1 MMALNYI
8 EQIEEIIKRV
18 KDTQMDAINEASQ
31 LVKEAV
37 KNDRLIHIF
46 GCGHSQMYAEEI
58 FYRAGG
64 LVAVNPI
71 LEPALSLRPEAT
83 KSTWFERLD
92 GYAKKILD
100 SEETEKDDVIIIAS
114 TSGRNAVP
122 IEMALEAK
130 EKGLKVIALT
140 SSEFTNDVTSRHA
153 SGKKLIDIADVVL
166 DNCGVSGDAVVE
178 VEGFATK
185 FGPTSSVIGFMILQS
200 IIAQAISSLL
210 EEGIE
215 PNVWVSSNLDQG
227 DDINKEHIKKYKSRV
242 KCL

>member
-1 MMALNYI
+1 MALNYI
-8 EQIEEIIKRV
+8 DQIEEIIKRV
-18 KDTQMDAINEASQ
+18 KATQMNAINEAS
-31 LVKEAV
+31 LLIKEAV

-46 GCGHSQMYAEEI
+46 GCGHSQMYAEEV

-64 LVAVNPI
+64 LVAVNAI

-100 SEETEKDDVIIIAS
+100 SEETEKGDVIIIAS
-114 TSGRNAVP
+114 TSGRNSVP

-140 SSEFTNDVTSRHA
+140 SNEFTNDVTSRHA
-153 SGKKLIDIADVVL
+153 SGKKLIDIADVIL
-166 DNCGVSGDAVVE
+166 DNCGVSGDAVIE
-178 VEGFATK
+178 VKGFATK

-200 IIAQAISSLL
+200 IIAQTISSLL
-210 EEGIE
+210 EEGVE
-215 PNVWVSSNLDQG
+215 PSVWVSSNLDKG
-227 DDINKEHIKKYKSRV
+227 DDINKEHVKKYKSRV

>member
-1 MMALNYI
+1 MALNYI

-18 KDTQMDAINEASQ
+18 KATQMDAINEAS
-31 LVKEAV
+31 LLIKEAI

-46 GCGHSQMYAEEI
+46 GCGHSQMYAEEV

-64 LVAVNPI
+64 LVAVNAI

-100 SEETEKDDVIIIAS
+100 SEETEKGDVIIIAS
-114 TSGRNAVP
+114 TSGRNSVP

-140 SSEFTNDVTSRHA
+140 SNEFTNDVTSRHA
-153 SGKKLIDIADVVL
+153 SGKKLIDIADVIL
-166 DNCGVSGDAVVE
+166 DNCGVSGDAVIE

-200 IIAQAISSLL
+200 IIAQTISSLV
-210 EEGIE
+210 EEGEE
-215 PNVWVSSNLDQG
+215 PSVWVSSNLDKG

>member
-1 MMALNYI
+1 MALNYI

-18 KDTQMDAINEASQ
+18 KATQMDAINEAS
-31 LVKEAV
+31 LLIKEAI

-46 GCGHSQMYAEEI
+46 GCGHSQMYAEEV

-64 LVAVNPI
+64 LVAVNAI
-71 LEPALSLRPEAT
+71 LEPSLSLRPEAT

-100 SEETEKDDVIIIAS
+100 SEETEKGDVIIIAS
-114 TSGRNAVP
+114 TSGRNSVP

-140 SSEFTNDVTSRHA
+140 SNEFTNDVTSRHA
-153 SGKKLIDIADVVL
+153 SGKKLIDIADVIL
-166 DNCGVSGDAVVE
+166 DNCGVSGDAVIE

-200 IIAQAISSLL
+200 IIAQTISSLV
-210 EEGIE
+210 EEGVE
-215 PNVWVSSNLDQG
+215 PSVWVSSNLDKG
-227 DDINKEHIKKYKSRV
+227 DDINKEHVKKYKSRV

>member
-1 MMALNYI
+1 MMAFNYI
-8 EQIEEIIKRV
+8 EKIEEIITRV
-18 KDTQMDAINEASQ
+18 KETQMEAIDEASG

-37 KNDRLIHIF
+37 KNDRLVHIF

-100 SEETEKDDVIIIAS
+100 SEETAEGDVIIIAS

-130 EKGLKVIALT
+130 AKGLKVIALT
-140 SSEFTNDVTSRHA
+140 SSEFTNDVTSRHE
-153 SGKKLIDIADVVL
+153 SGKKLIDIADVIL

-185 FGPTSSVIGFMILQS
+185 FGPTSSVIGFMMLQS
-200 IIAQAISSLL
+200 IIAQAISMLL
-210 EEGIE
+210 EEGVE
-215 PNVWVSSNLDQG
+215 PNVWVSSNLDKG
-227 DDINKEHIKKYKSRV
+227 DEINKEHIKKYKNRV

>member
-18 KDTQMDAINEASQ
+18 KATQMDAINEAS
-31 LVKEAV
+31 LLIKEAI

-46 GCGHSQMYAEEI
+46 GCGHSQMYAEEV

-64 LVAVNPI
+64 LVAVNAI

-100 SEETEKDDVIIIAS
+100 SEETEKGDVIIIAS
-114 TSGRNAVP
+114 TSGRNSVP

-140 SSEFTNDVTSRHA
+140 SNEFTNDVTSRHA
-153 SGKKLIDIADVVL
+153 SGKKLIDIADVIL
-166 DNCGVSGDAVVE
+166 DNCGVSGDAVIE

-200 IIAQAISSLL
+200 IIAQTISSLV
-210 EEGIE
+210 EEGEE
-215 PNVWVSSNLDQG
+215 PSVWVSSNLDKG

>member
-1 MMALNYI
+1 MMALKYI
-8 EQIEEIIKRV
+8 EQIEQIIKQV
-18 KDTQMDAINEASQ
+18 KVTQMDAINEASR
-31 LVKEAV
+31 LIKEAV
-37 KNDRLIHIF
+37 KHDRLIHIF

-100 SEETEKDDVIIIAS
+100 SEETKKGDVIIIAS
-114 TSGRNAVP
+114 TSGRNSVP

-130 EKGLKVIALT
+130 KKGLIVIALT

-153 SGKKLIDIADVVL
+153 SGKKLIDIADVIL
-166 DNCGVSGDAVVE
+166 DNCGVSGDAVIE

-200 IIAQAISSLL
+200 VIAQSISCLL
-210 EEGIE
+210 EEGVE
-215 PNVWVSSNLDQG
+215 PNVWVSSNLDKG
-227 DDINKEHIKKYKSRV
+227 DDINKEHIKNYKSRV